1 MAEAWAKRV
10 TGDEPQG
17 TMGRLQTVGE
27 ARCLLPAF
35 FCAHIF
41 IKERRL
47 GTRQEQSEVYGEAGP
62 LVGSIPSAMVT
73 SSVLLFASSLLFERF
88 LQAQKYK
95 LKATT
100 IL

>member
-41 IKERRL
+41 IKRETS
-47 GTRQEQSEVYGEAGP
+47 GYEAGA
-62 LVGSIPSAMVT
+62 VRSGWGSRAACWIDSLCDGYFLC
-73 SSVLLFASSLLFERF
+73 SSIRLFP
-88 LQAQKYK
+88 
-95 LKATT
+95 T
-100 IL
+100 I